1 MQFTIKQIAVRVL
14 EGLALCTV
22 VAWWGAD
29 GSDRELGDGQR
40 AASTTFTVGEHYCRL
55 FVFKFRWW
63 LNGISNHIVST
74 SEHSVYFG
82 FIIFI
87 YIRKY

>member
-1 MQFTIKQIAVRVL
+1 MKKIVVRVY

-40 AASTTFTVGEHYCRL
+40 AANITFTVGEHYCRL
-55 FVFKFRWW
+55 FVFVFRWW
-63 LNGISNHIVST
+63 ASEVSNRIPSTAGYGVCISLHVFRFES
-74 SEHSVYFG
+74 
-82 FIIFI
+82 
-87 YIRKY
+87 